1 MPRKRPA
8 PSPAP
13 PPPPPP
19 LSPQESS
26 TESGSDTEEEE
37 PPRAAAAPKPPQNS
51 QPHPTAAAADGD
63 DSSEAE
69 SDSDADAQ
77 AFQMRPVSRSP
88 TKPVAPA
95 PQPESDADEE
105 EGDGESSES
114 EPEIPEP
121 VQKKAVAT
129 KESKTVDQEDKK
141 RPAPEPASSG
151 KGKKAKADPEKAK
164 KPGDKLEDK
173 RRPAP
178 EPAPSGKGKKTK
190 ADPEKAK
197 KPGDKLEDKKM
208 PAPESA
214 PSGKGKKANK
224 PGDKLEKSGLDS
236 PPPSSKSEKSAR
248 VNRTWSKE
256 DLFKI
261 LEAMAAHV
269 KREGALP
276 KTDVLLA
283 AVRDHLERK
292 DCSYADL
299 YNKIRHFKQR
309 YEQIATMRSVPGG
322 EDELRIYNLSEAIWG
337 GKTKVVTDQ
346 NGDSQKGSG
355 KGHAIQMKT
364 DRNVKSKLSKEDITA
379 LTPSKSKKQGNG
391 KEELGK
397 DAKNGTSK
405 ETATTATQN
414 GDALTKRKR
423 GKMDK
428 DKMDIDLILKAS
440 TGSQTGT
447 NEETHEE
454 ETEIGS
460 CVQRMRR
467 SFDDLQNLY
476 PNLAWCVERIEAQQP
491 CGETLKRAFEFI
503 GDEKAIALESKIK
516 DQRSL
521 EVKAQI
527 YRDDLRK
534 KVVNMLMGLM
544 D

>member
-19 LSPQESS
+19 PPQESS
-26 TESGSDTEEEE
+26 IESGSDTEEEEE
-37 PPRAAAAPKPPQNS
+37 PPRAAAAPKPPQNP

-63 DSSEAE
+63 ESSEAE
-69 SDSDADAQ
+69 SYSDADTQ
-77 AFQMRPVSRSP
+77 AFQMRPVSRFP
-88 TKPVAPA
+88 TKPAAPA
-95 PQPESDADEE
+95 PQPESDADDEE
-105 EGDGESSES
+105 EDGDSSES

-121 VQKKAVAT
+121 VQKKAAAT
-129 KESKTVDQEDKK
+129 KESKTVGQEDKK
-141 RPAPEPASSG
+141 RPAPEPAPSGKGKKAEKPGDKLEDKKRPAPEPAPSG

-164 KPGDKLEDK
+164 KPGDKLE
-173 RRPAP
+173 
-178 EPAPSGKGKKTK
+178 
-190 ADPEKAK
+190 
-197 KPGDKLEDKKM
+197 
-208 PAPESA
+208 
-214 PSGKGKKANK
+214 
-224 PGDKLEKSGLDS
+224 KSGLDS
-236 PPPSSKSEKSAR
+236 SPPSIKSEKSAR

-256 DLFKI
+256 DLIKI

-283 AVRDHLERK
+283 AVRDRLERK

-337 GKTKVVTDQ
+337 GKPKVSQNDSSETKSKKDQVKKEKIDGNSKVSTLKVVTDQ
-346 NGDSQKGSG
+346 NGDSQKGSE
-355 KGHAIQMKT
+355 KGHVIQVKT
-364 DRNVKSKLSKEDITA
+364 ERDVKSKLSKEDTTA

-397 DAKNGTSK
+397 DAKNGTSR
-405 ETATTATQN
+405 ETTTTATQN

-428 DKMDIDLILKAS
+428 DKMDIDLIPKAS

-447 NEETHEE
+447 DEETHEE

-476 PNLAWCVERIEAQQP
+476 PCLAECVQRIEAQQS

-503 GDEKAIALESKIK
+503 GDEKAITLESKIK

-534 KVVNMLMGLM
+534 KVVSMLMGLM